1 MPSTIAPHPDR
12 SVATSSGRTVPT
24 QRLIAILFAAALAAP
39 VAAEPINVGK
49 GGPQTFSFSPVD
61 VGIAEGIFAK
71 HGLEPKSFQLDSA
84 AKIHQAIAT
93 GDIDIAL
100 ASGPDMAFIAKGS
113 PAKSVA
119 AMAGRPT
126 MLTMVVNAD
135 SPIRTIADLK
145 DKKVSVTSTGSLTFW
160 LAHELARQQGWG
172 PDGIDV
178 VALGAQTAQVAALR
192 THQIDGMVMDISVAF
207 RAEESHEARI
217 LMQFGDIAPHFHMH
231 VIHAANAFLA
241 RDPDAVRRFL
251 AAWFE
256 TIAFMN
262 THRAETVKIV
272 AGVIGTSEHIADRS
286 YDVVMPVM
294 STDGCF
300 DLQALAVLRHS
311 YVEMGILATEPDMKT
326 LYTED
331 YLPAP
336 CRH

>member
-1 MPSTIAPHPDR
+1 M
-12 SVATSSGRTVPT
+12 RT
-24 QRLIAILFAAALAAP
+24 RLLAAALCAALASP
-39 VAAEPINVGK
+39 AVAEPISVGK
-49 GGPQTFSFSPVD
+49 GGPQTFTFSPIEI
-61 VGIAEGIFAK
+61 GMAEGIFAR
-71 HGLEPKSFQLDSA
+71 HGLEPRASQLDSA

-119 AMAGRPT
+119 AMAGRPA
-126 MLTMVVNAD
+126 MLSVVVNAD
-135 SPIRTIADLK
+135 SPIHAIADLK

-172 PDGIDV
+172 PNGINV

-192 THQIDGMVMDISVAF
+192 THEIDAMVMDISVAY
-207 RAEESHEARI
+207 RAEESKEARI

-241 RDPDAVRRFL
+241 RDPDGVRRFL

-256 TIAFMN
+256 TIAFMR

-272 AGVIGTSEHIADRS
+272 AQVIGVSEHIADRT
-286 YDVVMPVM
+286 YDVVMPIM

-300 DLQALAVLRHS
+300 DPKALEMLRHS
-311 YVEMGILATEPDMKT
+311 YVEMGILPTEPDMTT

-336 CRH
+336 CKR